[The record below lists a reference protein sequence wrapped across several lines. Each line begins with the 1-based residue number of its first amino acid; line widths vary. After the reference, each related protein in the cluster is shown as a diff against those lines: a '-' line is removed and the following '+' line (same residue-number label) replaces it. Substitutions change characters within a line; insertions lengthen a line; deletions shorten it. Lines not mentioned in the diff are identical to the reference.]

1 MIVSI
6 NGVVQIP
13 TLAYSLT
20 GSTITFTEAPAS
32 ADVIDVRVLTTTAS
46 ITSIAS
52 VNGYMGVS
60 ADNSGVYI
68 STGTASATVFNY
80 FDTTGGFVSNVAN
93 VSVASANTLTTVDT
107 ITNSL
112 YRSAKYVIQVTNGA
126 SYQVSEALV
135 IQNGTNANV
144 AEYGIVR
151 TNGNLGV
158 ISATVSGGTTVV
170 QFIAANATNNVR
182 IRKEYMVI

>member
-1 MIVSI
+1 M
-6 NGVVQIP
+6 
-13 TLAYSLT
+13 
-20 GSTITFTEAPAS
+20 
-32 ADVIDVRVLTTTAS
+32 
-46 ITSIAS
+46 
-52 VNGYMGVS
+52 
-60 ADNSGVYI
+60 
-68 STGTASATVFNY
+68 
-80 FDTTGGFVSNVAN
+80 
-93 VSVASANTLTTVDT
+93 SVASANTLTTVDT

-151 TNGNLGV
+151 TGGNLGV